1 MHYDVIAHPERGKV
15 SLECYLLDGGLRL
28 GQSTQRPAVVICPG
42 GGYIY
47 KSPREGEPVAAA
59 YLAKGIHAFILQYSV
74 GWDVAGFTPLQ
85 EMDWA
90 ISLIRTH
97 AAEWNIDP
105 DKIFTCGFSA
115 GGHLALAAGLLGK
128 SRPNGMILGY
138 PAVTLS
144 GKETGMMCRFLT
156 GHNVPTKEEA
166 RWLDLPAQV
175 TKDAPSLFVF
185 TTAED
190 TLTYGGTLELAQ
202 AYARQDLPCE
212 LHIFEKG
219 PHGYSLADPSSA
231 DGSSQVIDP
240 HAAKWLDLSAEWIF
254 SVTGGLEH
262 RDYSTSR
269 IMEEAK
275 KLGFDLSGLA
285 GGGNA

>member
-1 MHYDVIAHPERGKV
+1 MHYEVIRHPDRSKV
-15 SLECYLLDGGLRL
+15 SLECTLLNSGLRL
-28 GQSTQRPAVVICPG
+28 GQSTKRPAVVICPG

-85 EMDWA
+85 EVDWA
-90 ISLIRTH
+90 IGVIRSR
-97 AAEWNIDP
+97 ADEWNIDP

-115 GGHLALAAGLLGK
+115 GGHLALAAGLLGAN
-128 SRPNGMILGY
+128 RPNGVILGY
-138 PAVTLS
+138 PAVTFA
-144 GKETGMMCRFLT
+144 GEGMEMMCRFLT
-156 GHNVPTKEEA
+156 GHDTPTEEEE
-166 RWLDLPAQV
+166 RWLNLPAQV
-175 TKDAPSLFVF
+175 TKDAPSLYVF

-190 TLTYGGTLELAQ
+190 SLTYGATLELAL
-202 AYARQDLPCE
+202 AYARQGLPCE

-219 PHGYSLADPSSA
+219 PHGYALAEPSSA

-254 SVTGGLEH
+254 AVTGGLEH
-262 RDYSTSR
+262 KDYSTSH

-275 KLGFDLSGLA
+275 KLGFDLSGMT
-285 GGGNA
+285 GGDNA